1 MAVPDGECAS
11 IPLEINKNVDPVGP
25 LELLELFLIDF
36 VSKLLPGKT
45 IFYLLKIWSPAT
57 RTSTLVGVATLI

>member
-1 MAVPDGECAS
+1 MVFSSGECAS

-25 LELLELFLIDF
+25 LELLKLFLIDF